1 MQVCGIKMHL
11 NIRYL
16 LSNIWVFIFF
26 VKKCLPK
33 YSPIEQNQCSK
44 WDDSSDKKPDKMN
57 IDERVVLVKPQV
69 SGLIDHHRHVHVLLH
84 LNFVANLLKRR
95 RNPVLACLKII
106 KFEQENLEVLIQDKV
121 HSVRSSH
128 SS

>member
-84 LNFVANLLKRR
+84 LNFVADLLKRR
-95 RNPVLACLKII
+95 RNQQLVSIFSPHAV
-106 KFEQENLEVLIQDKV
+106 
-121 HSVRSSH
+121 
-128 SS
+128 